1 MKKKTKKKKQKTKNK
16 TRLPVLQRDNC
27 KLRQTNFSILLFSAM
42 ELGIFSWGPS

>member
-1 MKKKTKKKKQKTKNK
+1 MKKKNKKTKTKNK
-16 TRLPVLQRDNC
+16 KQNKILVLQRDNC